1 MEHPPPPPLHNK
13 NHHYHLP
20 CCCSITSKSL
30 SAAAADSDAAL
41 QKLSCS
47 CLPLPLLLLSLSPT
61 CSFRVRVSL
70 PFLLKQDGKSSFIFL
85 LLAFPSVTSTTSP
98 PAQLSFQ
105 HIRSKQICH
114 RCGTEKVPKKATG
127 EGGEV
132 GDVSPKPS
140 GLAINTPKIL

>member
-1 MEHPPPPPLHNK
+1 MMAHPPPPPLHNK

-30 SAAAADSDAAL
+30 SAAAAVSAAAL
-41 QKLSCS
+41 QKLSYS

-61 CSFRVRVSL
+61 CSFRVRISL

-105 HIRSKQICH
+105 HIRFKANMSQVWYRK
-114 RCGTEKVPKKATG
+114 GTEKGYRGRRGSRRCVTEAKWPYY
-127 EGGEV
+127 
-132 GDVSPKPS
+132 
-140 GLAINTPKIL
+140 